1 MKPDEHR
8 HDVIEI
14 NKRRSHRCS
23 FKLEG
28 YILTKRSRVHYT
40 NKGNI
45 MLSIF
50 DIFKVGVGPSSSHTN
65 GPMIAG
71 FQFLSLIEDISL
83 VTRIQIDLYGSLALT
98 GKGHHTDRAVLLG
111 LLGNQ
116 PDTINI
122 TQAKMDLHTIQ
133 QTATL
138 NLAGK
143 KNIPFSHQDDLL
155 FHPQSLPLHE
165 NGLTFSVFDQQH
177 RLVAFETY
185 YSIGGGFIATAAQLE
200 HGHAASP
207 INVEFPFTCADD
219 LLNKAQR
226 NGLSLAGLVLRNELA
241 LRDGQEIDRKSEQI
255 WQVMSSC
262 MERGFETEGILE
274 GGLNVTRRAPALLKK
289 LEANASTEQDPL
301 EVMDWINLFAF
312 AVSEENAA
320 GGQVVTSP
328 TNGAAGVIP
337 AVLMYYHRF
346 IRPLD
351 LKQIKDFLAV
361 AGAIGMLYKM
371 NASISGA
378 EVGCQGEIGV
388 SSSMAAAGLTS
399 LRGGSNEQICM
410 AAEIA
415 MEHSLGM
422 TCDPIGGLVQVP
434 CIERNAM
441 GAVKAINAS
450 RMALKRTSKCLI
462 SLDKVIETMFQTGK
476 DMNKKYRETALG
488 GLALIH
494 LAPPCE

>member
-1 MKPDEHR
+1 
-8 HDVIEI
+8 
-14 NKRRSHRCS
+14 
-23 FKLEG
+23 
-28 YILTKRSRVHYT
+28 
-40 NKGNI
+40 

-50 DIFKVGVGPSSSHTN
+50 DIFKIGVGPSSSHTN

-71 FQFLSLIEDISL
+71 YRFVQQLLPQL
-83 VTRIQIDLYGSLALT
+83 NKVARIQVDLYGSLSLT
-98 GKGHHTDRAVLLG
+98 GKGHHTDRATLLG
-111 LLGNQ
+111 LMGNQ
-116 PDTINI
+116 PATINI
-122 TQAKMDLHTIQ
+122 SEANQVLREAL
-133 QTATL
+133 QTGKLYL
-138 NLAGK
+138 NGEHD
-143 KNIPFSHQDDLL
+143 IPFDESNDLL
-155 FHPQSLPLHE
+155 FHQDNLPLHE
-165 NGLTFSVFDQQH
+165 NGMILSAFDGQGDQID
-177 RLVAFETY
+177 FETY
-185 YSIGGGFIATAAQLE
+185 YSVGGGFVATAEQLQQ
-200 HGHAASP
+200 GTSTA
-207 INVEFPFTCADD
+207 NVAVTYPFTSADQM
-219 LLNKAQR
+219 LRQAEKH
-226 NGLSLAGLVLRNELA
+226 GLSIGGMILRNELA
-241 LRDGQEIDRKSEQI
+241 FQDMATIDAKADQI
-255 WQVMSSC
+255 WQVMSQC
-262 MERGFETEGILE
+262 MEHGFATEGILE
-274 GGLNVTRRAPALLKK
+274 GGLNVTRRAPSLLKK
-289 LEANASTEQDPL
+289 LEANAAIENDPM

-346 IRPLD
+346 IKALD
-351 LKQIKDFLAV
+351 TKQLKDFLAV
-361 AGAIGMLYKM
+361 SGAIGILYKT

-378 EVGCQGEIGV
+378 EVGCQGEVGV
-388 SSSMAAAGLTS
+388 SSSMAAAGLTA

-462 SLDKVIETMFQTGK
+462 SLDKVIETMYQTGK
-476 DMNKKYRETALG
+476 DMNKKYRETSLG

>member
-1 MKPDEHR
+1 
-8 HDVIEI
+8 
-14 NKRRSHRCS
+14 
-23 FKLEG
+23 
-28 YILTKRSRVHYT
+28 
-40 NKGNI
+40 

-50 DIFKVGVGPSSSHTN
+50 DIFKIGVGPSSSHTN

-71 FQFLSLIEDISL
+71 YRFVQQLLPQL
-83 VTRIQIDLYGSLALT
+83 NKVARIQIDLYGSLSLT
-98 GKGHHTDRAVLLG
+98 GKGHHTDRATLLG
-111 LLGNQ
+111 LMGNQ
-116 PDTINI
+116 PATINI
-122 TQAKMDLHTIQ
+122 SEANQALRGAL
-133 QTATL
+133 QTGKLCL
-138 NLAGK
+138 NGEHD
-143 KNIPFSHQDDLL
+143 IPFDESNDLL
-155 FHPQSLPLHE
+155 FHQDNLPLHE
-165 NGLTFSVFDQQH
+165 NGMILSAFDAQGDQID
-177 RLVAFETY
+177 FETY
-185 YSIGGGFIATAAQLE
+185 YSVGGGFVATAEQLQQ
-200 HGHAASP
+200 GTSTA
-207 INVEFPFTCADD
+207 NVAVTYPFTSADQM
-219 LLNKAQR
+219 LRQAEKH
-226 NGLSLAGLVLRNELA
+226 GLSIGGMILRNELA
-241 LRDGQEIDRKSEQI
+241 FQDMAAIDVKADQI
-255 WQVMSSC
+255 WQVMSQC
-262 MERGFETEGILE
+262 MERGFATEGILE
-274 GGLNVTRRAPALLKK
+274 GGLNVTRRAPSLLKK
-289 LEANASTEQDPL
+289 LEANAAIENDPM

-346 IRPLD
+346 IKALD
-351 LKQIKDFLAV
+351 TKQLKDFLAV
-361 AGAIGMLYKM
+361 SGAIGILYKT

-378 EVGCQGEIGV
+378 EVGCQGEVGV
-388 SSSMAAAGLTS
+388 SSSMAAAGLTA

-462 SLDKVIETMFQTGK
+462 SLDKVIETMYQTGK
-476 DMNKKYRETALG
+476 DMNKKYRETSLG